1 MDHNRTQPWTHTLQN
16 AEESFTKWMSS
27 ATAQAVFTC
36 TCTDCS
42 FASKSTES
50 SHKQKRSQIEAVQE
64 CWLIVVLST
73 KAKSSLALKS
83 DGLFIIAGHG
93 GKATYILYA
102 IFTIYIYIVYVYY
115 TLKILT
121 SVKGNFIINLRC
133 IDF

>member
-1 MDHNRTQPWTHTLQN
+1 M
-16 AEESFTKWMSS
+16 EVKCK
-27 ATAQAVFTC
+27 AQGVFTC

-64 CWLIVVLST
+64 CWFIVVLST

-83 DGLFIIAGHG
+83 DGLIFIIAGHG

-102 IFTIYIYIVYVYY
+102 IFTIYVCIRRYY
-115 TLKILT
+115 TVQILKGEFYHPLYRVLNAIL
-121 SVKGNFIINLRC
+121 SMDDV
-133 IDF
+133 